1 MISPH
6 LYQIWHLYLHLCD
19 CTKRL
24 ALPVSLIIADNCN
37 ALGLIPPPA
46 GRSISVGLISYANYG
61 AVVKFLI
68 CHSLLLSLDEELADL
83 SLPLA
88 FFHLRNSCFKKLAK
102 KLFPVNNI
110 D

>member
-1 MISPH
+1 MFAPLHSVLAL
-6 LYQIWHLYLHLCD
+6 LYSKFFKPLYLHLCD

-46 GRSISVGLISYANYG
+46 GSLYQSVGSLMQITG
-61 AVVKFLI
+61 ALVKFLI

-88 FFHLRNSCFKKLAK
+88 FS
-102 KLFPVNNI
+102 PYP
-110 D
+110 